1 MGTYEINR
9 ISLSVFNDERFALK
23 NGIETLSYFCK
34 DLKK

>member
-1 MGTYEINR
+1 MGTYEKNR
-9 ISLSVFNDERFALK
+9 ISLSVFNERFILK